1 MTAQMTAPLISICIP
16 TRNRAETLR
25 LTLENVLSEARPLGA
40 RVEVLV
46 ADNASTDHTPQV
58 LEAFAPWIRY
68 LVRPANLGYFGN
80 LVGLA
85 TEMAR
90 GRLIWPLGDDDLIL
104 RGGLERALRALAEH
118 PEAELFYLNYGWIQ
132 LEERNRVIAEADS
145 RLQPAA
151 ADLHFPVTGSRTLER
166 LEDLA
171 LLPTRNA
178 AGIFCGMF
186 CYLLPRAFF
195 EAFGRTVASR
205 KWDCFSI
212 ELDDIYP
219 HAKVL
224 MRAYHGRPV
233 HLVAEPCLMQ
243 GLASWDISRWTVLY
257 KIVPLLRLLDEF
269 ATLGLAEPAMARM
282 REDFEATAGRNFA
295 RMVLDPETNQGLDA
309 VLAEAYPRLAGSNL
323 FWDRLFTLFLQSAGP
338 EAIGRL
344 LRLLTPERRAGLA
357 ADVRARLAALEA
369 P

>member
-1 MTAQMTAPLISICIP
+1 MTAPLLSICIP

-40 RVEVLV
+40 QVEVLV
-46 ADNASTDHTPQV
+46 ADNASTDHTAQV
-58 LEAFAPWIRY
+58 LESFAPWIRY
-68 LVRPANLGYFGN
+68 RIREANLGYFGN

-90 GRLIWPLGDDDLIL
+90 GRMIWALGDDDLVL
-104 RGGLERALRALAEH
+104 RGGLARALRAMAEH

-132 LEERNRVIAEADS
+132 LAERDRVIAEGDS
-145 RLQPAA
+145 RLEPAT
-151 ADLHFPVTGSRTLER
+151 ADLHFPVTGSRTIER
-166 LEDLA
+166 LEELA

-186 CYLLPRAFF
+186 CYLLPKAFF
-195 EAFGRTVASR
+195 EAFGRTVVSR
-205 KWDCFSI
+205 RWDCCTI

-243 GLASWDISRWTVLY
+243 GLVVRDISRWTVLY
-257 KIVPLLRLLDEF
+257 KIVPLLRLLDDF
-269 ATLGLAEPAMARM
+269 AGLGLAEPAMAKM
-282 REDFEATAGRNFA
+282 LEDFQATAGRNFA
-295 RMVLDPETNQGLDA
+295 RMVLDPEANQGLEA
-309 VLAEAYPRLAGSNL
+309 VMAEAYPQLAGSPL
-323 FWDRLFTLFLQSAGP
+323 FWDRLFALLLETAGP
-338 EAIGRL
+338 EAMGRL
-344 LRLLTPERRAGLA
+344 HQLLTPERRAGLA
-357 ADVRARLAALEA
+357 ADVLARLAGLEA
-369 P
+369 R